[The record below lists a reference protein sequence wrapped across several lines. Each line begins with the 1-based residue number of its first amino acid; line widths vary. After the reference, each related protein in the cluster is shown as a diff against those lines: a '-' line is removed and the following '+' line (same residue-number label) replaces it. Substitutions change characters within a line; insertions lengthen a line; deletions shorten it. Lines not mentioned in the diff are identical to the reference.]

1 MRKTRHI
8 LGIVLTLFILSM
20 ATEKS
25 LLAYADPGSG
35 AMFVQII
42 LAGFVGSLFR
52 IRSIVKRFRMPKDKG
67 AFQNAAPQPSPI
79 NDEGMVLVLDRDS
92 FIRPSK

>member
-25 LLAYADPGSG
+25 LMAYADPGSG

-42 LAGFVGSLFR
+42 LAAFVGSLFR
-52 IRSIVKRFRMPKDKG
+52 IRSFVKRFRMPNDKG
-67 AFQNAAPQPSPI
+67 ATQSAHEN
-79 NDEGMVLVLDRDS
+79 NDEHLVLSLDRDS
-92 FIRPSK
+92 FTRPSK

>member
-1 MRKTRHI
+1 
-8 LGIVLTLFILSM
+8 M

-25 LLAYADPGSG
+25 LMAYADPGSG

-42 LAGFVGSLFR
+42 LAGFIGSVFR
-52 IRSIVKRFRMPKDKG
+52 IRTLVKRFRMPKDKD
-67 AFQNAAPQPSPI
+67 QNTNPGQKK
-79 NDEGMVLVLDRDS
+79 DEPLVLVMDRDS